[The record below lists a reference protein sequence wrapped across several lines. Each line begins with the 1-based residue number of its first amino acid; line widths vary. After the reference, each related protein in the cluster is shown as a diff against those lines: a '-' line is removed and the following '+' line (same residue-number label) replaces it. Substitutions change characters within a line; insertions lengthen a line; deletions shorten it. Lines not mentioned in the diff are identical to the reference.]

1 MLDYLS
7 RAGGRQATQ
16 RELESIIAAILPVQ
30 LWREFREGDLI
41 QLMRMRGGLLIQVGD
56 KMLPISSQS
65 FKAGIDAMCKEL
77 DGIISSYGEEQV
89 TMEAGG
95 DWRVRVK
102 LPGPGN

>member
-65 FKAGIDAMCKEL
+65 FKLESTPCVRNWMASSHRMERSRSLWRLGI
-77 DGIISSYGEEQV
+77 
-89 TMEAGG
+89 GG
-95 DWRVRVK
+95 FGLSCLVR
-102 LPGPGN
+102 GN